1 MKVLTNLRFLPS
13 QSSRSLPSGS
23 LYVASWGFATQLLSN
38 NTPKC
43 FPKYPKSFPLFPETY
58 PVLPLSPSV
67 LRTRFALLSQPNFSI
82 FTIGFFFVPQFSQVA
97 PVSSKPHS
105 QPRPPRVS
113 GQAENIH
120 EQAEE
125 CFNIC
130 IVPRYWG
137 NIEIKFNETIQSY
150 SILLCI
156 SAVRNACAKSRVASK
171 RLMHLEHLEL
181 WSLTSSSEEERR
193 VGSNAGCP
201 MSCKLCIQCTKNTH
215 TRESQE
221 IANEMYMRWKKLAMP
236 TMTTI
241 YCRGKV

>member
-1 MKVLTNLRFLPS
+1 MKILTNLRFLPS

-23 LYVASWGFATQLLSN
+23 LYVASRGFATQLLSN
-38 NTPKC
+38 NTPTC
-43 FPKYPKSFPLFPETY
+43 FPN
-58 PVLPLSPSV
+58 LSPFFPRLTQFCPSAPQC
-67 LRTRFALLSQPNFSI
+67 FGHDSHFFPSPSFFI

-97 PVSSKPHS
+97 PVSSTPHS
-105 QPRPPRVS
+105 QPRLPRVS

-137 NIEIKFNETIQSY
+137 NTEIKFNETIQSY

-156 SAVRNACAKSRVASK
+156 FSVRNACAKCRVASK

-181 WSLTSSSEEERR
+181 
-193 VGSNAGCP
+193 
-201 MSCKLCIQCTKNTH
+201 
-215 TRESQE
+215 
-221 IANEMYMRWKKLAMP
+221 
-236 TMTTI
+236 
-241 YCRGKV
+241 